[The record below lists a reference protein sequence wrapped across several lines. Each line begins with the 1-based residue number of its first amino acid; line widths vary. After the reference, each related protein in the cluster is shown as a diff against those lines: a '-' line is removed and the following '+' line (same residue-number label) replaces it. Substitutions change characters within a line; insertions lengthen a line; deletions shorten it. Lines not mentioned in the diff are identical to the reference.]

1 MLPKYKGKFQTNLEI
16 LAERIRETLGAG
28 ESAEDDVS
36 ELHTARGNDVTEG
49 EVIITEELWE
59 VVEQHQQTPQRS
71 FVQCLLFE
79 DQFRVSQERVEELEE
94 INEKLLVKR
103 PALSRLGFVLRG
115 QHFV

>member
-1 MLPKYKGKFQTNLEI
+1 MSPKYKEKFQTNLEI
-16 LAERIRETLGAG
+16 LAERIRETLGAR

-79 DQFRVSQERVEELEE
+79 DQFRVPQEGVEELEE